1 MHTCVI
7 RGKQRENQ
15 EEGKSLVKAVKAR
28 VRMEGGNGVINSSE
42 IKCESRNSIIII
54 LSIKGVP

>member
-1 MHTCVI
+1 MI